1 MEIYNYNKT
10 IWTLKNRLFQ
20 FLIRS
25 QTSRPEETVTQVQ
38 VIGTQTWD
46 FLIEQELTIGYF
58 KGAQVGGRTWDIFYF
73 SFIFSHN
80 CSALDHSATAPPSK
94 NWR

>member
-38 VIGTQTWD
+38 VIGTQTCD
-46 FLIEQELTIGYF
+46 FIIEQELTIGFF
-58 KGAQVGGRTWDIFYF
+58 KGAQVFLIFRLF
-73 SFIFSHN
+73 SLTI
-80 CSALDHSATAPPSK
+80 AVP
-94 NWR
+94 